1 MISTDRLN
9 KESIFK
15 ANIKR
20 GFSILEYLNDV
31 WYPPNNL
38 PPMNS
43 PKNNRRTFIKKTI
56 AGTTAL
62 SIGGILPGF
71 SPKSYAKILGANER
85 IKVSVMGVN
94 SRGNA
99 LAQNFAMQPNAEVLH
114 ICDVDS
120 IAAEKCITAV
130 TKIQDNQPK
139 ATPDFRKSL
148 EDKDVDVLVVAA
160 PDHWH
165 APAAILACKA
175 GKDVYLEKPSSHN
188 PHEGEILVLAAQKY
202 KRVIQM
208 GNQRRSWPNVAAAI
222 KEVHDGVIGR
232 AYYAKTWYTNNRGP
246 IGIGK
251 KVPVPEH
258 LDYELWQGPAP
269 REDYRDNIIHYNWHW
284 FWNWGTGEALNNGT
298 HMVDL
303 ARWGLGVEFPT
314 KATSSGGRYRYQDDW
329 ETPDTQMIS
338 LEFDNNSLIT
348 WEGRSCN
355 GINNEG
361 SSVGVIFYGEEGSV
375 NIGGGNAYAIYD
387 LKNKLVKEVKYERTV
402 DARNLS
408 DPTQELDAIHIQN
421 MFDAIKKG
429 TPLAAEINGG
439 QTSTLLVQLG
449 NIAQRSGETLNID
462 AKNGHI
468 LNSKEAS
475 KYWSR
480 EYQPGWEPTL

>member
-1 MISTDRLN
+1 MTLTKDT
-9 KESIFK
+9 
-15 ANIKR
+15 
-20 GFSILEYLNDV
+20 
-31 WYPPNNL
+31 
-38 PPMNS
+38 
-43 PKNNRRTFIKKTI
+43 RRDFIKKSLLGATS
-56 AGTTAL
+56 L
-62 SIGGILPGF
+62 SIGGVLPGF
-71 SPKSYAKILGANER
+71 SPKSYAQILGANDR
-85 IKVSVMGVN
+85 IKVAVMGVN
-94 SRGNA
+94 SRGLA
-99 LAQNFAMQPNAEVLH
+99 LAQNFASQANSEVLH
-114 ICDVDS
+114 ICDVDRL
-120 IAAEKCITAV
+120 AAEKCIAAV
-130 TKIQDNQPK
+130 SNIQQNKPK
-139 ATPDFRKSL
+139 FTLDFRKSL
-148 EDKDVDVLVVAA
+148 EDKELDVLVVAA

-175 GKDVYLEKPSSHN
+175 GKDVYLEKPASHN
-188 PHEGEILVLAAQKY
+188 PNEGEILVKAAEKY
-202 KRVIQM
+202 GRVIQM

-222 KEVHDGVIGR
+222 KEVHDGAIGKP
-232 AYYAKTWYTNNRGP
+232 YYAKTWYTNNRGP
-246 IGIGK
+246 IGIGT

-314 KATSSGGRYRYQDDW
+314 KVTSSGGRYRYQDDW

-338 LEFDNNSLIT
+338 LEFGDKSLIT

-387 LKNKLVKEVKYERTV
+387 LKNKLVKEVKYDRTV

-421 MFDAIKKG
+421 MFDAIRKG

-480 EYQPGWEPTL
+480 EYQAGWEPTV

>member
-1 MISTDRLN
+1 MTLTKD
-9 KESIFK
+9 
-15 ANIKR
+15 
-20 GFSILEYLNDV
+20 
-31 WYPPNNL
+31 
-38 PPMNS
+38 
-43 PKNNRRTFIKKTI
+43 NRRDFIKKSILGATS
-56 AGTTAL
+56 L
-62 SIGGILPGF
+62 SLGGVLPGF
-71 SPKSYAKILGANER
+71 SPKSYAQILGANDR
-85 IKVSVMGVN
+85 IKVAVMGVN
-94 SRGNA
+94 SRGLA
-99 LAQNFAMQPNAEVLH
+99 LAQNFASQANSEVLH
-114 ICDVDS
+114 ICDVDRL
-120 IAAEKCITAV
+120 AAEKCIAAV
-130 TKIQDNQPK
+130 SNIQQNKPK
-139 ATPDFRKSL
+139 FTLDFRKSL
-148 EDKDVDVLVVAA
+148 EDKELDVLVVAA

-175 GKDVYLEKPSSHN
+175 GKDVYLEKPASHN
-188 PHEGEILVLAAQKY
+188 PDEGEILVKAAEKY
-202 KRVIQM
+202 GRVIQM

-222 KEVHDGVIGR
+222 KEVHDGAIGKP
-232 AYYAKTWYTNNRGP
+232 YYAKTWYTNNRGP

-314 KATSSGGRYRYQDDW
+314 KVTSSGGRYRYQDDW

-338 LEFDNNSLIT
+338 LEFGDKSLIT

-387 LKNKLVKEVKYERTV
+387 LKNKLVKEVKYDRSV

-421 MFDAIKKG
+421 MFDAIRKG

-462 AKNGHI
+462 PKNGHI

-480 EYQPGWEPTL
+480 EYHAGWEPTV